1 MPAADASLT
10 GPRPWRYDKRM
21 IGRSYAQFRS
31 WRLALAF
38 VGLHVFFAV
47 RTALPALVICHKAGG
62 GSCIE
67 FDTAGGCACEECEH
81 CRARLRT
88 PHSGPAAPGFEA
100 CHCRHEIAFSD
111 TGPSSLRLPDRH
123 PFLYP
128 SASSAKDR
136 IEMPA
141 PRECNPCA
149 EEFSGRF
156 PGPSERT
163 ASLLRC

>member
-1 MPAADASLT
+1 MIDRRRAKS
-10 GPRPWRYDKRM
+10 RP
-21 IGRSYAQFRS
+21 

-62 GSCIE
+62 GCCIE

-81 CRARLRT
+81 CRARQQAPR
-88 PHSGPAAPGFEA
+88 SGPAAPGFEA

-111 TGPSSLRLPDRH
+111 AGHASLRLPDRH

-128 SASSAKDR
+128 SAPPASDT

-141 PRECNPCA
+141 PRGFGLHA
-149 EEFSGRF
+149 GEFSGRS
-156 PGPSERT
+156 PGPSGRA